1 MSTFEILLCLNLT
14 VSVYAVWQIKTLG
27 DELDELGSFSVNNIL
42 NIIKKLE
49 MKVETDSD
57 PSD

>member
-27 DELDELGSFSVNNIL
+27 DDLDELGVFSVNNII
-42 NIIKKLE
+42 NIMKKLE
-49 MKVETDSD
+49 MKVETDID

>member
-27 DELDELGSFSVNNIL
+27 NDLDDLGVFSVS
-42 NIIKKLE
+42 NIIKIMKKLE
-49 MKVETDSD
+49 MKVETDIDTSD
-57 PSD
+57 

>member
-27 DELDELGSFSVNNIL
+27 DDLDELGSFSVNNII
-42 NIIKKLE
+42 NIMKKLE

>member
-27 DELDELGSFSVNNIL
+27 DDLDELGSFSVNNIL

-49 MKVETDSD
+49 MKVETDID

>member
-14 VSVYAVWQIKTLG
+14 VSVYAVWQIKTLE
-27 DELDELGSFSVNNIL
+27 DDLDELGVFSVNNII
-42 NIIKKLE
+42 NIMKKLE

>member
-27 DELDELGSFSVNNIL
+27 DDIDELGVFSVNNII
-42 NIIKKLE
+42 NIMKKLE
-49 MKVETDSD
+49 MKVETDID

>member
-1 MSTFEILLCLNLT
+1 MSIFEILLCLNLT

-27 DELDELGSFSVNNIL
+27 DDLDELGSFSVNNIL

-49 MKVETDSD
+49 MKVETDID

>member
-42 NIIKKLE
+42 SIIKKLE
-49 MKVETDSD
+49 MKVETDID

>member
-27 DELDELGSFSVNNIL
+27 DDLDELGVFSVNNII
-42 NIIKKLE
+42 NIMKKLE

>member
-27 DELDELGSFSVNNIL
+27 NDLDELGVFSVS
-42 NIIKKLE
+42 NIIKIMKKLE
-49 MKVETDSD
+49 MKVETDIDTSD
-57 PSD
+57 